1 MENDEH
7 LSGPNAH
14 ASPAAGLPTG
24 SGPTESS
31 EEPFVPSEVE
41 GQAADE
47 PHVPERKCI
56 LTGAHDARDNLIR
69 LAISPD
75 GDLLPDVRA
84 KAPGRGAWI
93 GVDRRTLET
102 AQAKGKLR
110 GALARSFKG
119 KPLTIPGDLGAR
131 IEGALERA
139 FLDRLGLEARSGAL
153 VLGSDRIEEQARK
166 GRVALLMHA
175 ADAGTDGSRKL
186 DQALRVGRDAE
197 GSGLKGVALPASRT
211 ILAMALGRENVV
223 HIALVDRAAAQ
234 RVSHALARWRGFI
247 GLNGEAEPR
256 DSSRGVPV
264 STVPNDGGSAAEN
277 DTGGDA
283 AGAEHTGGDAAGHDR
298 RD

>member
-7 LSGPNAH
+7 LSGLKPDA
-14 ASPAAGLPTG
+14 APAAGPSAG
-24 SGPTESS
+24 SGRTDAET
-31 EEPFVPSEVE
+31 PFVLSEVE
-41 GQAADE
+41 GHAARDA
-47 PHVPERKCI
+47 HVPERKCI

-93 GVDRRTLET
+93 GVDRATLET
-102 AQAKGKLR
+102 AQTKGKLR

-119 KPLTIPGDLGAR
+119 KPLTVPDDLGAR
-131 IEGALERA
+131 IETALERA

-153 VLGSDRIEEQARK
+153 VLGSDRIEEQARR
-166 GRVALLMHA
+166 GRVQLLMHA
-175 ADAGTDGSRKL
+175 ADAGADGSRKL
-186 DQALRVGRDAE
+186 DQALRVGAQAE
-197 GSGLKGVALPASRT
+197 GSGLKGVALPVSRT

-247 GLNGEAEPR
+247 GPNGEAEPR
-256 DSSRGVPV
+256 DSSRGLPV
-264 STVPNDGGSAAEN
+264 STVPNDADGPVPSEPN
-277 DTGGDA
+277 DTAGGDA
-283 AGAEHTGGDAAGHDR
+283 CENDR